1 MPKCRS
7 CSSVEIDNAFNCC
20 GPQGKNAGEKQ
31 EAFGGVN
38 RIWGDAAVE
47 DMAAACAHCMNLKEF
62 SRKLGLSQTTVSRA
76 LSGYPE
82 VKTETRERV
91 SEAAQKYGYHPNRAA
106 IGLATGRAGA
116 IGIVFRGGAEFGP
129 HTSEFMGG
137 LGTRLE
143 EDGIDMLL
151 STVDS
156 RDAELQTYRRLAASK
171 RVDAV
176 ILHSPTVEDERIAFL
191 TQLGLPFVLH
201 GRTDSNIPHHYMDID
216 NYGAIYQATNYLV
229 DLGHTRIAL
238 INGLK
243 GRTFAEHRDEG
254 FRKAL
259 SERGIAIDESLLG
272 NGDFTDEMGF
282 RLMGGFL
289 YLQERPTAVIA
300 GSMMSALG
308 AMRAVRT
315 AGLKLGDEVSLIAH
329 DDVFPYISAD
339 NMVPTVSTTRS
350 SIRAAGVRIGEM
362 LHEILAGKSD
372 GYFHDVWPVE
382 LVLKDSTGPVRALP
396 RKAGALG

>member
-1 MPKCRS
+1 
-7 CSSVEIDNAFNCC
+7 
-20 GPQGKNAGEKQ
+20 
-31 EAFGGVN
+31 
-38 RIWGDAAVE
+38 
-47 DMAAACAHCMNLKEF
+47 MNLKEF

-82 VKTETRERV
+82 VKAETRARV
-91 SEAAQKYGYHPNRAA
+91 SEAARKYGYHPNRAA

-116 IGIVFRGGAEFGP
+116 IGIVFRGGSEFGP

-151 STVDS
+151 STVVS
-156 RDAELQTYRRLAASK
+156 REAELQTYKRLAASK

-176 ILHSPTVEDERIAFL
+176 ILHSPTVADDRIAFL
-191 TQLGLPFVLH
+191 TELGLPFILH
-201 GRTDSNIPHHYMDID
+201 GRTESELPYHFMDID
-216 NYGAIYQATNYLV
+216 NFGAFKQAAGYLA
-229 DLGHTRIAL
+229 DLGHLRIAF

-243 GRTFAEHRDEG
+243 GRTFAEHRDQG
-254 FRKAL
+254 YRAAFA
-259 SERGIAIDESLLG
+259 ERGLTIDETLLG

-289 YLQERPTAVIA
+289 DRPERPTAVIA

-315 AGLKLGDEVSLIAH
+315 AGLKLGDDVSLIAH

-339 NMVPTVSTTRS
+339 NMVPTVSTTSS
-350 SIRAAGVRIGEM
+350 SIRSAGARIGEM
-362 LHEILAGKSD
+362 LHEILEGKDD
-372 GYFHDVWPVE
+372 GYFTDIWPVE
-382 LVLKDSTGPVRALP
+382 LVLRNSTGPAHALP
-396 RKAGALG
+396 RKAGMRG

>member
-1 MPKCRS
+1 
-7 CSSVEIDNAFNCC
+7 
-20 GPQGKNAGEKQ
+20 
-31 EAFGGVN
+31 
-38 RIWGDAAVE
+38 
-47 DMAAACAHCMNLKEF
+47 MNLKEF

-82 VKTETRERV
+82 VKAETRERV
-91 SEAAQKYGYHPNRAA
+91 AEAERKYGYHPNRAA

-116 IGIVFRGGAEFGP
+116 IGIVFRGGTEFGP

-151 STVDS
+151 STVVS
-156 RDAELQTYRRLAASK
+156 REAELQTYRRLAASK

-176 ILHSPTVEDERIAFL
+176 ILHSPSVEDDRIAFL
-191 TQLGLPFVLH
+191 TQLGLPFILH
-201 GRTDSNIPHHYMDID
+201 GRTKSDLPYHFMDID
-216 NYGAIYQATNYLV
+216 NFGAIRQAAGYLA
-229 DLGHTRIAL
+229 DLGHSRIAF

-243 GRTFAEHRDEG
+243 GRTFAEHRDQG
-254 FRKAL
+254 FRAAHA
-259 SERGIAIDESLLG
+259 ERGLIVDDALLG

-282 RLMGGFL
+282 RFMAGFL
-289 YLQERPTAVIA
+289 ELKERPTAVIA

-315 AGLKLGDEVSLIAH
+315 AGLKLGDDVSLIAH

-362 LHEILAGKSD
+362 LHDIMDGKDD
-372 GYFHDVWPVE
+372 GYFNDVWPVE
-382 LVLKDSTGPVRALP
+382 LVLKNSTGPVRAP
-396 RKAGALG
+396 SRKVGVRG

>member
-1 MPKCRS
+1 
-7 CSSVEIDNAFNCC
+7 
-20 GPQGKNAGEKQ
+20 
-31 EAFGGVN
+31 
-38 RIWGDAAVE
+38 
-47 DMAAACAHCMNLKEF
+47 MNLKEF

-82 VKTETRERV
+82 VKAETRERV
-91 SEAAQKYGYHPNRAA
+91 ADAARKYGYHPNRAA

-116 IGIVFRGGAEFGP
+116 IGIVFRGGSEFGP

-156 RDAELQTYRRLAASK
+156 REAELRTYKRLAASK

-176 ILHSPTVEDERIAFL
+176 IVHSPTMEDDRIEFL
-191 TQLGLPFVLH
+191 TQLGLPFILH
-201 GRTDSNIPHHYMDID
+201 GRTHSDIPHHFMDID
-216 NYGAIYQATNYLV
+216 NFGAIHQATAYLA
-229 DLGHTRIAL
+229 DLGHKRIAF

-254 FRKAL
+254 YRKAL
-259 SERGIAIDESLLG
+259 TERGLPVDDTLLG

-289 YLQERPTAVIA
+289 ELADRPTAVIA

-315 AGLKLGDEVSLIAH
+315 AGLQLGEDVSLIAH

-339 NMVPTVSTTRS
+339 NMAPTLSTTRS

-362 LHEILAGKSD
+362 LHEILAGKND
-372 GYFHDVWPVE
+372 GYFSDVWPVE
-382 LVLKDSTGPVRALP
+382 LVLRNSTGPARALP
-396 RKAGALG
+396 RKAGARR